1 MARPRPSQSAKTTET
16 DTQQLS
22 SDVLRLRLQQ
32 LNLPIT
38 GSRTRL
44 IERLRSAT
52 APQAASQGRP
62 LGRRSAGR
70 VAKPKSTKRGKTRKT
85 QASHGTFQPHDVDVS
100 ASDEEPDSTSVAG
113 SSVEEILCAQTE
125 DIEDQQPG
133 DILFSPAQMSV
144 IQETVSSSVREA
156 MLAFHHQDVSPRS
169 IAEYRLTWRLPLVST
184 VLWTRRS
191 RTKYSAVSTSI
202 SLCFSQTIF
211 IGSSPPPCRF
221 GTKALSQAPRVPRL
235 PWLKRKSR

>member
-1 MARPRPSQSAKTTET
+1 MS
-16 DTQQLS
+16 
-22 SDVLRLRLQQ
+22 
-32 LNLPIT
+32 
-38 GSRTRL
+38 
-44 IERLRSAT
+44 
-52 APQAASQGRP
+52 
-62 LGRRSAGR
+62 
-70 VAKPKSTKRGKTRKT
+70 
-85 QASHGTFQPHDVDVS
+85 QPHDVDIP

-113 SSVEEILCAQTE
+113 SSLEEMLCAQTE

-169 IAEYRLTWRLPLVST
+169 IGEPRTPSPRLSNVATPLGLNRQV
-184 VLWTRRS
+184 WTRRS

-211 IGSSPPPCRF
+211 IGPSSPPCRF
-221 GTKALSQAPRVPRL
+221 GTKTLPQAPRVPRL
-235 PWLKRKSR
+235 PWLSGKSR